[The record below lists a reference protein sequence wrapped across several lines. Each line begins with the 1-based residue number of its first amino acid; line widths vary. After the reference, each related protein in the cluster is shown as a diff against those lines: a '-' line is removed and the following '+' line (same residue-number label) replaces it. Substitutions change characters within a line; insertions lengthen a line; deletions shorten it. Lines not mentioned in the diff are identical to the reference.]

1 MSDQLSEKCKQY
13 LEAKLIECEKK
24 IKKLKKKKRIY
35 KILYYTSVAT
45 SICTTAILFT
55 LSTSIMMP
63 ALVIPMLSTLSL
75 ILASVSIKF
84 NFEQRSTDIHRL
96 ILKVNYI
103 KQKIDYV
110 IKCNGN
116 MTKEE
121 YDDIIN
127 NL

>member
-75 ILASVSIKF
+75 ILTSVSIKF